1 MGWQSG
7 SERYCMTSVDCK
19 LQEFSVML
27 LQGLLHCKSN
37 HASTALCRNV
47 KSAQVQVKAAL
58 VPPQASE
65 AAGLASAKVPI
76 EGPTQSVGA
85 LSRLNRMLEYSAWAI
100 IVSCTV
106 VALSEDGFGYFRFR
120 VLPGA
125 LRDSLRSLMQQQA
138 VQVEEL
144 MAKYDPPPENSN
156 MSDSIVLGPWGAS
169 SSYIQVPQGP
179 TVSMEY

>member
-1 MGWQSG
+1 M
-7 SERYCMTSVDCK
+7 
-19 LQEFSVML
+19 LAVM
-27 LQGLLHCKSN
+27 
-37 HASTALCRNV
+37 ARNA
-47 KSAQVQVKAAL
+47 KSAQLKVKAAP

-65 AAGLASAKVPI
+65 AAELASARASR